1 MMLYLIETGGRMDI
15 SKLLTVEE
23 VATQLKVHPESVR
36 RWLREGR
43 LDGYRISR
51 RGGWR
56 IRPESV
62 QTMLVTGIED
72 FTKKLA
78 A

>member
-1 MMLYLIETGGRMDI
+1 MNLEQ
-15 SKLLTVEE
+15 LLTVDE
-23 VATQLKVHPESVR
+23 VAEKLKIHPETIR

-51 RGGWR
+51 KGGWR
-56 IRPESV
+56 IRQESV
-62 QTMLVTGIED
+62 TRMLED
-72 FTKKLA
+72 EVFEGKLA

>member
-1 MMLYLIETGGRMDI
+1 MNLEQ
-15 SKLLTVEE
+15 LLTVDE
-23 VATQLKVHPESVR
+23 VAVKLKIHPETIR

-51 RGGWR
+51 KGGWR

-62 QTMLVTGIED
+62 TRMLEEEIFEG
-72 FTKKLA
+72 KLA